1 MNLTWY
7 NSVSH
12 PEDNGNG
19 RYKCVN
25 SDASSIFSSSGSLM
39 VKKVLEVL
47 GQN

>member
-12 PEDNGNG
+12 PEDNRNG
-19 RYKCVN
+19 SYKCVN
-25 SDASSIFSSSGSLM
+25 SDAASVFSPSGNPM
-39 VKKVLEVL
+39 VGKVLEVL